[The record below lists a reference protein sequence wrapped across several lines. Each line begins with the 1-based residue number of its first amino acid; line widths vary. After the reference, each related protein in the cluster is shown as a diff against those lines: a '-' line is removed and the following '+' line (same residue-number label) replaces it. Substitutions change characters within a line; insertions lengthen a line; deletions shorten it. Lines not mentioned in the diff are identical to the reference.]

1 MYRPTLRLSNGYPDV
16 SPDLRDDVRALQR
29 ELLRWGF
36 PVTADGQ
43 FGPSTEA
50 AVRSFQSRR
59 GLRDDGVVG
68 PRTWDALRA
77 PDAQPIGAGFHPD
90 LSTDTAKARTH
101 DGKSATLTA
110 VEAAGSKNILL
121 DVPWY
126 SQYDSVHVESAGD
139 TACYRTCRA
148 MAKAV
153 GVIVPA
159 GTSNRIQV
167 ATGEDGDGQV
177 TTTTQGTAEAR
188 AYIDAELAEGRP
200 VTVGVSHKKANYN
213 ADGITD
219 HYVLIVGRITE
230 DGAVLYPYNDP
241 AAGTA
246 NKAAGTAGRFRVDPT
261 SGNLIHDG
269 SVAQGYV
276 VARHTELSMV
286 VKNAD

>member
-16 SPDLRDDVRALQR
+16 SPDLRDDVRTLQR
-29 ELLRWGF
+29 ELVRWGF
-36 PVTADGQ
+36 PITADGQ

-90 LSTDTAKARTH
+90 LSTDTARARTH
-101 DGKSATLTA
+101 DGRSATLTA
-110 VEAAGSKNILL
+110 VEGGGRHLL
-121 DVPWY
+121 LEVPWY

-139 TACYRTCRA
+139 TACFRACRA
-148 MAKAV
+148 MARAV
-153 GVIVPA
+153 GVVVPA

-167 ATGEDGDGQV
+167 ATGEDSDGHV
-177 TTTTQGTAEAR
+177 TTTSERTTQAR
-188 AYIDAELAEGRP
+188 AYIDAELTDGHP
-200 VTVGVSHKKANYN
+200 VTVGVSHKQANYN

-219 HYVLIVGRITE
+219 HYVLIVGRIVE

-246 NKAAGTAGRFRVDPT
+246 NRAAGTAGRFRVDPA
-261 SGNLIHDG
+261 SGNLVHDG
-269 SVAQGYV
+269 AVARGYV

>member
-1 MYRPTLRLSNGYPDV
+1 MLRPTLRLSNGYPDL

-29 ELLRWGF
+29 ELLRWGY
-36 PVTADGQ
+36 PITPDGQ

-50 AVRSFQSRR
+50 AVRSFQRR
-59 GLRDDGVVG
+59 KGLKDDGVAG
-68 PRTWDALRA
+68 SRTWAALSA
-77 PDAQPIGAGFHPD
+77 ADAQPIGAGFHPD
-90 LSTDTAKARTH
+90 LSTDNAKARTH
-101 DGKSATLTA
+101 DGKSAPLTQ
-110 VEAAGSKNILL
+110 VESGGGKNILL

-153 GVIVPA
+153 GVVVPA
-159 GTSNRIQV
+159 GTANRIQV
-167 ATGEDGDGQV
+167 ATGEDADGQV
-177 TTTTQGTAEAR
+177 TTTTERTGQAR
-188 AYIDAELAEGRP
+188 AYIDKELGEGRP
-200 VTVGVSHKKANYN
+200 VTVGVSHKKADYN

-219 HYVLIVGRITE
+219 HYVLVVGRIVE
-230 DGAVLYPYNDP
+230 NGAVLYPYHDP

-246 NKAAGTAGRFRVDPT
+246 NKTAGTAGRFRVDPT

-269 SVAQGYV
+269 SVAKGYV
-276 VARHTELSMV
+276 VARHTEMSMV